1 MENKN
6 NDNLKNYDIVPVEKS
21 PKRLYSFC
29 K

>member
-6 NDNLKNYDIVPVEKS
+6 NDCLKNFEIVPIEKS